1 MLLWLLFISVR
12 YVFDGALYPL
22 EYICVAVAELV
33 ESMVLVRLPL
43 IAGRDMEAKAFGVSG
58 GEKGV
63 CNSCSTG
70 GEAGV
75 LGRGFSRLRSLVLL
89 ACFFILHDRSEPAD
103 AGTESGVADVDCSP
117 V

>member
-1 MLLWLLFISVR
+1 M
-12 YVFDGALYPL
+12 DGALNPVA
-22 EYICVAVAELV
+22 YICVAVAELV

-43 IAGRDMEAKAFGVSG
+43 IAGRDIEAKAFGVSG

-63 CNSCSTG
+63 CSSCSTG

-75 LGRGFSRLRSLVLL
+75 LGRGFSRLRSLVLRS
-89 ACFFILHDRSEPAD
+89 CFFIRRGRSKPAD
-103 AGTESGVADVDCSP
+103 AGAGSGVADDERSP